1 LCQKLV
7 IRPKKEILQRK
18 HGEKNITRAQITK
31 KGRLLQRNRKELKE
45 IKKTLRLLIEGVTE
59 FIPSNKIESLK
70 ESAVELQNSL

>member
-1 LCQKLV
+1 MVK
-7 IRPKKEILQRK
+7 
-18 HGEKNITRAQITK
+18 KNITRAQITK